1 MRTAKIYRT
10 MAGDEPY
17 VDFLKSLGD
26 PIGAAQIVARV
37 RRIELGGNLGDHKQL
52 GDGVFE
58 LRMHASAGY
67 RVYFGRQG
75 ETVIVLL
82 SASAKGDQNRAIKK
96 AKQYWLDYLARK
108 EH

>member
-1 MRTAKIYRT
+1 MRTVIYRT
-10 MAGDEPY
+10 LAGDEPY
-17 VDFLKSLGD
+17 VDFLKNLRD
-26 PIGAAQIVARV
+26 KIGEAQIVRHV
-37 RRIELGGNLGDHKQL
+37 RRIELNGNLGDYKIL

-82 SASAKGDQNRAIKK
+82 SASAKGDQNRAMKK
-96 AKQYWLDYLARK
+96 AKEYWLDYLART
-108 EH
+108 ER